1 MSQLGSENMG
11 EKLVKEK
18 KNTQPR
24 FLISS
29 PEIVLSLVRLTR
41 LEGRLRRWQRAVSH

>member
-1 MSQLGSENMG
+1 MSQPGNENTG

-18 KNTQPR
+18 KNTQPG

-29 PEIVLSLVRLTR
+29 AEIVLSLVRVTR
-41 LEGRLRRWQRAVSH
+41 L